1 MPENTSVS
9 YIPSKKMNGVA
20 NEAMSVQQFVRN
32 QAPNGMPESPVP
44 TSLKPAGR
52 MLSPSVDIPQSAKYM
67 PALPSTN
74 QPRELV
80 QELRTRFKQ
89 LGVSLFLQDETAV
102 RSLGF
107 TSAIGGEGK
116 SFLARLTAEVM
127 AENGSVPVTLL
138 ECNWENPTFSLVYN
152 LPPAP
157 GLSEWLCGQCSLE
170 AIRRQVARS
179 LTIIPAGNSTYNA
192 TQMLRAFQQ
201 RGVYSVLTNPNEV
214 LIMDLP
220 STVTTAYGPFA
231 AQLADALILV
241 VRMGVTPES
250 FVLEA
255 CHYLKDAHMYGIIFN
270 QVASRIPHWL
280 RRIL

>member
-1 MPENTSVS
+1 MPESITVN
-9 YIPSKKMNGVA
+9 YIPTKNMNGVA
-20 NEAMSVQQFVRN
+20 NEAMSVQQFVRT
-32 QAPNGMPESPVP
+32 QAATAMPEGPVP
-44 TSLKPAGR
+44 TGR
-52 MLSPSVDIPQSAKYM
+52 VLSPSVDIPQSAMYM
-67 PALPSTN
+67 PALPSAK
-74 QPRELV
+74 QPKELV

-89 LGVSLFLQDETAV
+89 LGVSLFFQDEPAV

-127 AENGSVPVTLL
+127 AENASVPVTLL
-138 ECNWENPTFSLVYN
+138 ECNWENPTFSLIYN

-179 LTIIPAGNSTYNA
+179 LTIIPAGNNTYNA
-192 TQMLRAFQQ
+192 TQLLRTFQQ
-201 RGVYSVLTNPNEV
+201 RGVCSVLSNPSEV
-214 LIMDLP
+214 LVIDLP
-220 STVTTAYGPFA
+220 ATVTTAYGPLA
-231 AQLADALILV
+231 AQLPDALILV

-250 FVLEA
+250 FVAEA
-255 CHYLKDAHMYGIIFN
+255 CYHLRDSQVYGVVFN
-270 QVASRIPHWL
+270 QVASRIPAWL